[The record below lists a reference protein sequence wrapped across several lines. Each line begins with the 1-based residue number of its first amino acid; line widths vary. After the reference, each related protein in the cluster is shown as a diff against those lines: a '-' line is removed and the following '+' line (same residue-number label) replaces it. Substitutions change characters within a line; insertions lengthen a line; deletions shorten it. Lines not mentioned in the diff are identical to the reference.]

1 MVALLPPLLALAA
14 CLATA
19 ASALAQAAEGEAPL
33 VDVRAGF
40 DGLAKAGRWLPVQVT
55 LANDGPGFEG
65 EVRVVTRSPGGPSVA
80 YGERVELPTRS
91 RKLVRLAA
99 PAPASARELRVELVS
114 DGREI
119 AHRDG
124 PVRLLGAS
132 EFLVGVLADD
142 DVPPA
147 GLGSLRRGGGAVS
160 LARIGL
166 GDLPTDAVAL
176 QALDAILVRNR
187 PAGRLGPQRTALRA
201 WIEAGGQLV
210 VAGGPGWRRSVD
222 GLEDLLPIEGLVT
235 TEVGHLRA
243 LGRYAGGAPAD
254 GAILLAA
261 GSPAPGARVILSQ
274 DGVPLIV
281 ERWLGQGRV
290 TFLAAD
296 PSLEPFRSWPGA
308 EGLWQRVLVG
318 GRPLF
323 PPIDDASTGP
333 FELEVRAVLV
343 QLMELGLPSPGWLAA
358 FLLAYVVCVGPLQY
372 GLLRRIDRREWAWI
386 GFPALAL
393 GFAGLAYVGGGRLR
407 GLDVRSGAVSIV
419 RAAPDAETAP
429 IDTWVGLV
437 TPTRRSYALDFVD
450 GAAPRVLP
458 SMGGLAGD
466 TPLVLGAHGGPPLR
480 GPTRL
485 PDLRLEARTLQA
497 FHSRAFGPSPTPVRA
512 EIRATSGRLEG
523 LVTNV
528 GPDRLEDALVL
539 AAGESLML
547 GDIAPGES
555 RPVSLALPTTRPP
568 GPAFRPPRLG
578 SSGAWRDRA
587 ELQRSVATSVLNRG
601 GDGEGAGGAV
611 LVAWTAATPPR
622 LTANGDAITGLATR
636 LLEQALPIHYGD
648 DHLVIPPGLL
658 GRTLLDG
665 AALSRGAAPSF
676 VVRGPIVFQYDL
688 PPEVVFGQV
697 DRLSVHLAI
706 GRPSPGVA
714 PPLATGGS
722 APSPSSNPPG
732 ASSTVRVSL
741 FRWADRT
748 WVEAP
753 LVSTGVADVVFGD
766 QFVDGG
772 AIRLR
777 VESNGPEAFIQQ
789 LDLSLEGP
797 RG

>member
-1 MVALLPPLLALAA
+1 MLVLLVASLALGVGRAPAA
-14 CLATA
+14 AR
-19 ASALAQAAEGEAPL
+19 AQAADGESPL
-33 VDVRAGF
+33 VEVRAGF
-40 DGLAKAGRWLPVQVT
+40 DGLGKAGRWLPVQVT
-55 LANDGPGFEG
+55 VANDGPGFEG
-65 EVRVVTRSPGGPSVA
+65 DVRVVTRSPGGPSVA

-91 RKLVRLAA
+91 RKLVRLLA
-99 PAPASARELRVELVS
+99 PAPASARELRVELLS
-114 DGREI
+114 DSREI
-119 AHRDG
+119 AHGDG
-124 PVRLLGAS
+124 AVRLLGAS
-132 EFLVGVLADD
+132 EFLVGVLAND

-147 GLGSLRRGGGAVS
+147 GLGSLRRGGGPVS

-166 GDLPTDAVAL
+166 ADLPTDAVAL
-176 QALDAILVRNR
+176 QALDAILVRSR
-187 PAGRLGPQRTALRA
+187 PAGRLGGEQRTALRA

-222 GLEDLLPIEGLVT
+222 GLEDLLPVEDLAT
-235 TEVGHLRA
+235 AEVGHLRA
-243 LGRYAGGAPAD
+243 LGRYAVGAPAD
-254 GAILLAA
+254 GAVLLAA
-261 GSPAPGARVILSQ
+261 GSPTSSARVILSQ

-290 TFLAAD
+290 TFLAGD
-296 PSLEPFRSWPGA
+296 PSLEPFRAWPGA

-323 PPIDDASTGP
+323 PPLDDSGAGS
-333 FELEVRAVLV
+333 FELEVRAVLA
-343 QLMELGLPSPGWLAA
+343 QLMDLGLPSPVWLAA

-407 GLDVRSGAVSIV
+407 GLDVRSGAVAIV
-419 RAAPDAETAP
+419 RAAPDAETAL

-437 TPTRRSYALDFVD
+437 TPARRSYALAFVD

-458 SMGGLAGD
+458 SVGGLAGD
-466 TPLVLGAHGGPPLR
+466 TPLVLSAHGGPPLR

-485 PDLRLEARTLQA
+485 PDLRLDARTLQA
-497 FHSRAFGPSPTPVRA
+497 FHSRAFGPSPTPARA

-555 RPVSLALPTTRPP
+555 RPVSLALPTTRPA
-568 GPAFRPPRLG
+568 GSAFRPPRLG

-587 ELQRSVATSVLNRG
+587 ELQRSVATALLNRG

-611 LVAWTAATPPR
+611 LMAWTAATPPR
-622 LTANGDAITGLATR
+622 LTANGEAIMGSATR
-636 LLEQALPIHYGD
+636 LLEQALPIHFGD

-676 VVRGPIVFQYDL
+676 VVRGPTVFQYDL
-688 PPEVVFGQV
+688 PPELGFAQV

-714 PPLATGGS
+714 PPVPTGGS
-722 APSPSSNPPG
+722 IPSPSASPPG

-753 LVSTGVADVVFGD
+753 LVSTGVADVVFGA